1 LNLNELFAK
10 AIEQY
15 QVGSMVRA
23 IELYR
28 HLVLQFPG
36 YAPAWNN
43 LGVALRAT
51 DKFAAAA
58 SALRRGP
65 ALNDQDAGAWSNL
78 GNALRSVGEYE
89 EAASAHQK
97 SLTLDPAAGRVHYN
111 LALVKRDMG
120 DLDAAIVGLGEAESR
135 GFGLGFDPLFLG
147 LAVALRTQ

>member
-1 LNLNELFAK
+1 
-10 AIEQY
+10 
-15 QVGSMVRA
+15 MVRA

-51 DKFAAAA
+51 DKFAAV
-58 SALRRGP
+58 RRGT

-120 DLDAAIVGLGEAESR
+120 DLDAAIVGFGEAESR